1 MPLKEIT
8 AAGTVALQPREGKE
22 PKVLL
27 VHRPAYDDW
36 TLPKGKLHADEFLPS
51 AAARET
57 YEETGVRVRLDRP
70 LDPITYPVGGGFKT
84 VHYWKASVLSL
95 SRRKPDEEV
104 DKVAWLS
111 PRHALRRM
119 TYPDERAVLEQAL
132 HLEDTTPLLVVRH
145 GKAMLRKHWIG
156 RDQLRPLN
164 TRGRRQSLSLVRL
177 FEAYDV
183 RDLASSSSTRCVQ
196 TLQPYAK
203 LTGLEV
209 TGWTTLSEEQAETS
223 AREVQK
229 LMTRLAREAATARL
243 GTAVCGH
250 RPVLPIMLE
259 AIGVANRP
267 MQTGAVAVTH
277 LDAQGRTSA
286 VEWYK
291 PRT

>member
-1 MPLKEIT
+1 MKEIT
-8 AAGTVALQPREGKE
+8 AAGTVALQPHEGSD

-27 VHRPAYDDW
+27 VHRPAYADW
-36 TLPKGKLHADEFLPS
+36 TLPKGKLEPDEFLPS

-57 YEETGVRVRLDRP
+57 FEETGVRVRLDRP
-70 LDPITYPVGGGFKT
+70 LDPISYPVGGGSKI

-95 SRRKPDEEV
+95 SRRKPDDEV

-111 PRHALRRM
+111 PRNALKRM
-119 TYPDERAVLEQAL
+119 TYPDEQAVLRQAL
-132 HLEDTTPLLVVRH
+132 ALEDTTPLLVVRH
-145 GKAMLRKHWIG
+145 GKAMLRRNWTG

-164 TRGRRQSLSLVRL
+164 TRGRRQSQALVRL
-177 FEAYDV
+177 LEAYDV
-183 RDLASSSSTRCVQ
+183 RDLASSSSARCVQ
-196 TLQPYAK
+196 TFAPYAK
-203 LTGLEV
+203 QTGLEV
-209 TGWTTLSEEQAETS
+209 TGWTTLSEEQAETGPK
-223 AREVQK
+223 AVRQ
-229 LMTRLAREAATARL
+229 LMTRLAKEAAASHR

-277 LDAQGRTSA
+277 LDATGHTAA

-291 PRT
+291 PRN

>member
-1 MPLKEIT
+1 MKEIT
-8 AAGTVALQPREGKE
+8 AAGTVALQPHEGKE

-36 TLPKGKLHADEFLPS
+36 TLPKGKLKTDEFVPS

-57 YEETGVRVRLDRP
+57 FEETGVRVRLDRP
-70 LDPITYPVGGGFKT
+70 LDPLSYPVGGGSKT
-84 VHYWKASVLSL
+84 VHYWKARVLSL
-95 SRRKPDEEV
+95 SRRKPDHEV

-119 TYPDERAVLEQAL
+119 TYPDEQSVLQQAL
-132 HLEDTTPLLVVRH
+132 ELEDTTPLLVIRH
-145 GKAMLRKHWIG
+145 GKAMLRRNWIG

-164 TRGRRQSLSLVRL
+164 TRGRRQSQALVRL
-177 FEAYDV
+177 LEAYDV
-183 RDLASSSSTRCVQ
+183 RDLASSSSARCMQ
-196 TLQPYAK
+196 TLAPYAR

-209 TGWTTLSEEQAETS
+209 TGWTTLSEEQAEIG
-223 AREVQK
+223 AKAVRQ
-229 LMTRLAREAATARL
+229 LMGRLAKETASAHQ
-243 GTAVCGH
+243 GTAICGH
-250 RPVLPIMLE
+250 RPVLPLMLE

-277 LDAQGRTSA
+277 LKASGRTAA

-291 PRT
+291 PRN